1 MIVLRPHDERGRTR
15 FDWLDSSH
23 SFSFGDYTDPK
34 HMGFRTLRVINDD
47 YVEPG
52 KGFRTHS
59 HRDME
64 IVTLVLDGALEHKD
78 STGTSSV
85 IRPGDV
91 QRMRAG
97 TGITHSEWNH
107 SKTEEVHFLQ
117 IWILPDAGGLPPGYE
132 QKSIVEE
139 TRRGR
144 LTVLASPDG
153 RAGSVSL
160 RQDVVLYGAR
170 LDPGQT
176 VRYELEQGRHAWV
189 HLARGTAT
197 LNGRAL
203 AAGDGAAISDERALT
218 IEGTPAPPSAALGR
232 DAEAAAWPW
241 ADVLVF
247 DLAGRRAPAVTSPAK
262 GEARSRGR

>member
-1 MIVLRPHDERGRTR
+1 MIRIRPHGERGRTK

-23 SFSFGDYTDPK
+23 TFSFADYRDPE
-34 HMGFRTLRVINDD
+34 HMGFRSLRVINDD

-52 KGFRTHS
+52 RGFGSHS

-64 IVTLVLDGALEHKD
+64 IISLVLDGALEHKD

-91 QRMRAG
+91 QRMSAG

-117 IWILPDAGGLPPGYE
+117 IWIVPEAAGLKPGYE
-132 QKSIVEE
+132 QKTIPEE

-144 LTVLASPDG
+144 LVLLASRDG
-153 RAGSVSL
+153 RDGSVVIH
-160 RQDVVLYGAR
+160 QDAAVFGAR
-170 LDPGQT
+170 LDPARS
-176 VRYELEQGRHAWV
+176 VVHAPAPGRHSWV
-189 HLARGTAT
+189 HVARGAAT
-197 LNGRAL
+197 LNGERL
-203 AAGDGAAISDERALT
+203 VAGDGAAVSGEPRLT
-218 IEGTPAPPSAALGR
+218 IAGAVPPRSAALGR
-232 DAEAAAWPW
+232 SAEAAAYPF

-247 DLAGRRAPAVTSPAK
+247 DLA
-262 GEARSRGR
+262 